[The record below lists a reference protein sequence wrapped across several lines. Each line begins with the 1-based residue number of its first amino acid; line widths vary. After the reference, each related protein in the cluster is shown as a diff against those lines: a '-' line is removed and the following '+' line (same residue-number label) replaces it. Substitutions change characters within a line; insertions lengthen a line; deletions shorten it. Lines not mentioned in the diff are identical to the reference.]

1 MLVNSQLNTS
11 QKPEAQVAKQVNS
24 ILASIRR
31 SVSSRTRISSFDETV
46 PQTLRLDLGLDYK
59 KNHELLE
66 HV

>member
-24 ILASIRR
+24 ILASIR

-46 PQTLRLDLGLDYK
+46 PQTLRLDLGPDYK
-59 KNHELLE
+59 KNHEVLE

>member
-24 ILASIRR
+24 ILASIR